1 MANTFRLDD
10 PTGNS
15 PSWARLYRC
24 AALTHRRAA
33 VTFKIM
39 GKVKI
44 AGYLCRF

>member
-1 MANTFRLDD
+1 MANTFQLDD

-24 AALTHRRAA
+24 EVLTQHWVA

-39 GKVKI
+39 GESKI
-44 AGYLCRF
+44 DREDRL